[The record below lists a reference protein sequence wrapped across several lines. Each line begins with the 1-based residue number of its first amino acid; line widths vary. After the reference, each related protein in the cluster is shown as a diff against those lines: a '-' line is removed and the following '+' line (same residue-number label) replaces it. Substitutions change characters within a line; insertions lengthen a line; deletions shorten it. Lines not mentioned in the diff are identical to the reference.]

1 MASAPPRVSS
11 DFLGPLLLG
20 LAFLVLTAQAAYAQ
34 RTTDTTAAPAAV
46 QQAISKSVESWL
58 QGRFKV
64 DGVRRTAM
72 PGIYEVRLGT
82 DLIYVDEKAS
92 HAIVEGQMIDLKTGK
107 NLTALRLDEIT
118 AIDFSKLPVELA
130 LKTVIGNG
138 SRQIAVFEDPYC
150 SFCRR
155 FRGTLMTLENVTI
168 YTFFYPILRP
178 ESTTVSRNAWC
189 AKDRQAAW
197 DDWMLSGKEPPNAS
211 ASCDFPKDK
220 ILALGKSLNVQ
231 ATPMSFVTSGK
242 RLQGAV
248 SKEVIEAA
256 FTGR

>member
-1 MASAPPRVSS
+1 MASAPPRVPTDS
-11 DFLGPLLLG
+11 LRPLLLG

>member
-1 MASAPPRVSS
+1 MASAPPRVPTDS
-11 DFLGPLLLG
+11 LRPLLLG
-20 LAFLVLTAQAAYAQ
+20 LAFLVLTAQAAYSQ

>member
-11 DFLGPLLLG
+11 DFLGPLLLS